1 MAYVCMHSASPV
13 RPVVDIYVPEEA
25 IYSEPFNM
33 TCRATTGASQLFRYL
48 VIEWVSVDGQSISEE
63 DGVTIEPQQSY
74 SDTATRSLIFDSL
87 EMAHGGTY
95 KCVASLLLPDSAVSF
110 NTSAEHH
117 INVLSKYLRF
127 HDMNNC
133 YIYYTDR
140 TLIQLRFGPVVHCSK
155 WYEDKV
161 NTHTTCHVVIVQC
174 ISPHRGWH
182 NTWREISRRHWQV
195 SLIRTV
201 VVVSKPHR

>member
-1 MAYVCMHSASPV
+1 MAHVCMHSSSPV
-13 RPVVDIYVPEEA
+13 HPVVDTYVPEEA

-33 TCRATTGASQLFRYL
+33 TCRATLVSSQLFRYI
-48 VIEWVSVDGQSISEE
+48 VVEWVSVDGQSISEE
-63 DGVTIEPQQSY
+63 DEVTIGQQQTY

-87 EMAHGGTY
+87 EMAHGGDY
-95 KCVASLLLPDSAVSF
+95 KCVASLILPDSAGSF

-133 YIYYTDR
+133 YIYYTDK

-161 NTHTTCHVVIVQC
+161 NTHTPHVM
-174 ISPHRGWH
+174 
-182 NTWREISRRHWQV
+182 
-195 SLIRTV
+195 
-201 VVVSKPHR
+201 